1 MMEKLTKLN
10 DLFTDWYSSNGIFHY
25 LDNFDVPWTNTNDF
39 LDLEY
44 HGNRSG
50 NKYISPLVNNM
61 KNADGELT
69 SVERTRL
76 AMIIFNKFKEKWDK
90 LYATLELEYNP
101 IENYRMTED
110 ERTVDDVN
118 ITDSY
123 VRDRDVS
130 GTNTGTAVNA
140 LSDTDTITNQVYG
153 FDNGEPTNKDKSVD
167 STSSI
172 NTLTNNLANTESEDI
187 NDSNAH
193 NEDNIK
199 ARTLTRSGNIGVTTS
214 QQMIESERNLWMWN
228 FYEQIFKDI
237 DSVLTLKI
245 YN

>member
-1 MMEKLTKLN
+1 MCQTRYKLN

-25 LDNFDVPWTNTNDF
+25 LDGHEVPWTNTDDF
-39 LDLEY
+39 LDYEY

-50 NKYISPLVNNM
+50 NKYVSPLVRNLL
-61 KNADGELT
+61 NADGELT
-69 SVERTRL
+69 STERARL

-101 IENYRMTED
+101 IENYRMTE
-110 ERTVDDVN
+110 EEEITDDKN

-130 GTNTGTAVNA
+130 GTNTGSITNA
-140 LSDTDTITNQVYG
+140 LSDTETINNQVYG

-172 NTLTNNLANTESEDI
+172 NTQTNNLANSESEDI

-193 NEDNIK
+193 NEDNIQN
-199 ARTLTRSGNIGVTTS
+199 RSLTRSGNIGVTTS
-214 QQMIESERNLWMWN
+214 QQMIESERNLWKWN
-228 FYEQIFKDI
+228 FYDTVFKDI

-245 YN
+245 Y

>member
-1 MMEKLTKLN
+1 MITKLTKLN

-25 LDNFDVPWTNTNDF
+25 LDGFEVPWTNTNDF
-39 LDLEY
+39 LDFEY

-50 NKYISPLVNNM
+50 SKFVSPLVNNLL
-61 KNADGELT
+61 NADGELT

-76 AMIIFNKFKEKWDK
+76 AMIIFNKFKEKWNK

-101 IENYRMTED
+101 IENYRMTE
-110 ERTVDDVN
+110 EEETVDDKN

-123 VRDRDVS
+123 TRDRDVS
-130 GTNTGTAVNA
+130 GTNTGTVGNVAGA
-140 LSDTDTITNQVYG
+140 TDTITNQVYG

-167 STSSI
+167 SSSSN
-172 NTLTNNLANTESEDI
+172 NTQTNNLANSESEDI
-187 NDSNAH
+187 EDSSEH
-193 NEDNIK
+193 NEDNTQN
-199 ARTLTRSGNIGVTTS
+199 RTLTRSGNIGVTTS

-228 FYEQIFKDI
+228 FYEQIFKDV